1 MVGAPGNSLAR
12 GTALA
17 PSYWGYRRGH
27 LSTPAAAPIRA
38 GPSPPLRSCD
48 PATDRA
54 GRTRG
59 WWGKGRTPFQFSPS
73 RMPCDAVV
81 HSEGHSLGA
90 TWPSSLNMASRYPKG
105 TGYSAE
111 PKGQVPCVY
120 MRASSRPS
128 GCAWDMKKCPD
139 ALNEN

>member
-1 MVGAPGNSLAR
+1 MAGAPGNPLAR

-17 PSYWGYRRGH
+17 PRYRGYRRGR
-27 LSTPAAAPIRA
+27 LSTPAAAPVRA
-38 GPSPPLRSCD
+38 GPSPPLRSWD

-54 GRTRG
+54 GRPRS
-59 WWGKGRTPFQFSPS
+59 WWGKGRTPFQFFPS
-73 RMPCDAVV
+73 RIPCDAVV

-90 TWPSSLNMASRYPKG
+90 PWPSSLNVAPRYSKG
-105 TGYSAE
+105 TDYSAE
-111 PKGQVPCVY
+111 PKGQVPRVD
-120 MRASSRPS
+120 MRASSRLS

>member
-1 MVGAPGNSLAR
+1 MSMCSESYLQLTPAPAAAPHPDPTIRSDTRLMVGAPGNSLAR

-17 PSYWGYRRGH
+17 PSYRGYWSGH
-27 LSTPAAAPIRA
+27 LSTPAAAPVRA
-38 GPSPPLRSCD
+38 GPSPPLRSWE

-73 RMPCDAVV
+73 RMPCDAAV

-90 TWPSSLNMASRYPKG
+90 TWPKLTKYGLTMPKRHWL
-105 TGYSAE
+105 
-111 PKGQVPCVY
+111 QC
-120 MRASSRPS
+120 
-128 GCAWDMKKCPD
+128 
-139 ALNEN
+139 